1 MSNRLQ
7 HRSLSWVRDTRG
19 TWLLLAMLLATALL
33 ACQSSPNYP
42 LAPGLSGMRTAM
54 TVEDTNRLG
63 PYLDA
68 TLDMSGTMIHAY
80 VLPGVACDDV
90 FTKGETVQYV
100 DNGPQGVYTRG
111 DARCQSYGVG
121 NLIVW
126 RNRSQNASGAPQ
138 PTSQAA
144 FRTIHRGPD
153 YALLRGQFPG
163 ARRIG
168 FLGDND
174 LVAVIPVTGEC
185 SKIPDQRA
193 ATMQYQ
199 DKGSPAFALMGPSG
213 LCVIEGFAM
222 PPPQVRTPDS
232 DLPDEQT
239 GSGFNPNE

>member
-1 MSNRLQ
+1 MPIRLP
-7 HRSLSWVRDTRG
+7 HRSLTRIQNTRG
-19 TWLLLAMLLATALL
+19 PWLALTLLLASALL

-54 TVEDTNRLG
+54 TVVGTHPLG

-80 VLPGVACDDV
+80 VLPGTACDDV
-90 FTKGETVQYV
+90 FTKGETVNYV

-126 RNRSQNASGAPQ
+126 RNRSQNASNAIQ

-144 FRTIHRGPD
+144 FRTIHRGSD

-163 ARRIG
+163 ANRIG
-168 FLGDND
+168 FTGDYD

-185 SKIPDQRA
+185 SRIPDQRA

-239 GSGFNPNE
+239 GSGFNPKP